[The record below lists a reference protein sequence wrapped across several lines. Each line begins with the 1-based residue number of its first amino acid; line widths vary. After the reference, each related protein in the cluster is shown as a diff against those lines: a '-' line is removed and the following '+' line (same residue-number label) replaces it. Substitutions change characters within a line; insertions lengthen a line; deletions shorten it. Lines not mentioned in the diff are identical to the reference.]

1 MAGRESDGEKAETP
15 STGSLEEVE
24 GLLGSEYGD
33 DEREGEEWL
42 KRRFWG
48 SPKEHERKHNCFP
61 YFFLSYPFQILIFG
75 IPFIVY
81 IVYQ

>member
-1 MAGRESDGEKAETP
+1 MAGRESDGEKAETT

-48 SPKEHERKHNCFP
+48 SPKEYERKHNCFS
-61 YFFLSYPFQILIFG
+61 YFFFYLIHFK
-75 IPFIVY
+75 F
-81 IVYQ
+81 